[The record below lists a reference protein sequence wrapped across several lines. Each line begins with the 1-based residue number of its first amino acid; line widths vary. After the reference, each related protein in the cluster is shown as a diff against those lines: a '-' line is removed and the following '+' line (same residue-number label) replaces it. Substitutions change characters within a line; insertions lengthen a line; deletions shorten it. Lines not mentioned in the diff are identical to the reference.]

1 MKFYIAVPTYNGSS
15 LWENTVKEIQKY
27 APKDTFVKVI
37 DSGSTDDTAAIA
49 KAAGFDVEVISSTE
63 FNHGGTRNKI
73 VDQYIDEYDV
83 VIFLTQ
89 DAIPIEGFIENII
102 NVFHN
107 PDIVCAYGKQ
117 IPHLDANP
125 IARHARD
132 FNYPDINYESSKES
146 ASSLGLK
153 SVFMSN
159 SFSAYRLSAFKSL
172 GGFPSNTI
180 LCEDMYFAAKALL
193 NGYKSAYVSSAIV
206 RHSHNYSPFE
216 EFKRY
221 FDIGVFHQDAPW
233 IREQFGGASGEGKKF
248 ILSEFSY
255 LCKNGFLWIP
265 LACINN
271 LMKLIG
277 YKLGGNYKK
286 IPLKV
291 IRKISMHKRFWK

>member
-1 MKFYIAVPTYNGSS
+1 IAVPTYNGSS
-15 LWENTVKEIQKY
+15 LWEKTVKEIKKH

-37 DSGSTDDTAAIA
+37 DSGSTDNTVAIA
-49 KAAGFDVEVISSTE
+49 KAAGFDVDIISSTE

-73 VDQYIDEYDV
+73 VEQYIGEYDV

-89 DAIPIEGFIENII
+89 DAIPLEGFVENII
-102 NVFHN
+102 NIFNN

-117 IPHLDANP
+117 IPHLDANA
-125 IARHARD
+125 IAKHARY
-132 FNYPDINYESSKES
+132 FNYPDIKYESSKES
-146 ASSLGLK
+146 VTSLGLK

-193 NGYKSAYVSSAIV
+193 GGYKSAYVPSAIV
-206 RHSHNYSPFE
+206 RHSHNYSPLE

-221 FDIGVFHQDAPW
+221 FDIGVFHQDEPW
-233 IREQFGGASGEGKKF
+233 IRAQFGGATGEGKRF

-255 LCKNGFLWIP
+255 LLKNGFLWIP
-265 LACINN
+265 QACINN
-271 LMKLIG
+271 IMKFVG
-277 YKLGGNYKK
+277 YKLGGHYKK
-286 IPLKV
+286 LPLEMR
-291 IRKISMHKRFWK
+291 RKISMHKRFWK